1 MPRTSPRRASP
12 RNPAESPH
20 TPPSP
25 RCKSPNAAV
34 NANPATAAAK
44 RPFDIHQAIPLLRK
58 AVKPFPAAAMFE
70 LRDKG
75 FPTLF
80 QQLVACIISI
90 RTRDEV
96 SLPVALRLLEKA
108 PDPHALAKLTV
119 TEIDQLIHESTFH
132 YPKAKTLHDIATKT
146 LRDFHGQLPPDRDT
160 LLSLPGVGPKCT
172 SLALGI
178 AENQPHISVDIH
190 VHRVT
195 NRWGYIA
202 AKTPEKTMEAL
213 LEKLPQEYWIELNRL
228 LVPFGKHLCTAIA
241 PKCSACPLLQMCQQI
256 GVKNPQ

>member
-1 MPRTSPRRASP
+1 MPRTSPRQ
-12 RNPAESPH
+12 
-20 TPPSP
+20 
-25 RCKSPNAAV
+25 NAAV
-34 NANPATAAAK
+34 NANPQTAARK
-44 RPFDIHQAIPLLRK
+44 RPFDIHKAIPLLRK
-58 AVKPFPAAAMFE
+58 AVSPFPAAAMFE
-70 LRDKG
+70 LRDLG

-96 SLPVALRLLEKA
+96 SLPVARRLLEKA
-108 PDPHALAKLTV
+108 PDPQSLAALTI
-119 TEIDQLIHESTFH
+119 TEIDTLIRESTFH

-146 LRDFHGQLPPDRDT
+146 LRDFHGQLPADRET
-160 LLSLPGVGPKCT
+160 LLALPGVGPKCT

-195 NRWGYIA
+195 NRWGYVA

-213 LEKLPQEYWIELNRL
+213 QQKLPEEYWIEINRL
-228 LVPFGKHLCTAIA
+228 LVPFGKHLCTAAA
-241 PKCSACPLLQMCQQI
+241 PKCSTCPLLQMCQQI
-256 GVKNPQ
+256 GVNNPR